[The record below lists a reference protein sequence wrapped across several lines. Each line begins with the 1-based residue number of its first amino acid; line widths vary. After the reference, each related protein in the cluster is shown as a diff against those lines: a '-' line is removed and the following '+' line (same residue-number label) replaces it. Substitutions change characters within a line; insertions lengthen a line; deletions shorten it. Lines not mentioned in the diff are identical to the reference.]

1 MPILN
6 ENQITKTYFEGIGGF
21 PGLKI
26 IHELQEYNCGGRAC
40 VACTQLNGEKA
51 SLIFS
56 GIKTYSERDKKRIQ
70 REWIRYLSSEPT
82 EFKALH
88 FNSHVSQPLFNA
100 TCCQEA
106 LEELRF
112 KWGSYT
118 DLSALANLKRL
129 RYLYIGSGAG
139 ITDITP
145 LARLERLVVLHVE
158 GFKKVEDYSPLA
170 NLKNLEQLV
179 ISGPNLGLTPV
190 SDLEF
195 LKDMPNLR
203 SIWLCNVQYKKR
215 FSAEELR
222 GLREQL
228 PALYDINGCLFG
240 KANLRSN

>member
-1 MPILN
+1 MSKSVLSQIHPIPPLYA
-6 ENQITKTYFEGIGGF
+6 ENSHTLILGSFPSVLSRKTGFFYGHPQNRFWKVIAELYGCKTPVTK
-21 PGLKI
+21 
-26 IHELQEYNCGGRAC
+26 Q
-40 VACTQLNGEKA
+40 EKA

-158 GFKKVEDYSPLA
+158 GFKKVEDYSLMH
-170 NLKNLEQLV
+170 NHLHH
-179 ISGPNLGLTPV
+179 
-190 SDLEF
+190 F
-195 LKDMPNLR
+195 LR
-203 SIWLCNVQYKKR
+203 SH
-215 FSAEELR
+215 
-222 GLREQL
+222 
-228 PALYDINGCLFG
+228 
-240 KANLRSN
+240 